1 MSIRHRIQ
9 SRLSSL
15 KTRVPFL
22 NHGPVRLTIRW
33 DDFELPNSIGFG
45 KRKSLPE
52 FQGLIAEYVQ
62 QSGPCMVRVVAGN
75 AGADPD
81 VAEILRFAHRVGCP
95 TELVISGITLDTESL
110 SRIFLSGV
118 DTILLPIGGVSS
130 KVHDVVVGIPIS
142 ESTET
147 LQQLLRMKSGTNTSI
162 VVLLPWVGDT
172 PLEANAIRE
181 WTRELG
187 VDQVQIQVPYKG
199 RDMSDE
205 TIPHHPHLSKMLLSV
220 LRDAQDAPGWKRH
233 QPWSCPVGQQRL
245 EISKVGRVCACPFKQ
260 PVMWN
265 REALTDLWDRL
276 EPHRKE
282 ISNCD
287 RICLHRELRF
297 S

>member
-22 NHGPVRLTIRW
+22 NHGPIRLTIRW
-33 DDFELPNSIGFG
+33 DDFELPNAIGFG

-75 AGADPD
+75 AASDPD
-81 VAEILRFAHRVGCP
+81 VAEILRFAHRIGCP
-95 TELVISGITLDTESL
+95 TELIISGSNLEPDSIARLL
-110 SRIFLSGV
+110 LSGV

-130 KVHDVVVGIPIS
+130 KVHDEVVGIPIS
-142 ESTET
+142 ESTDT
-147 LQQLLRMKSGTNTSI
+147 LQALLNARNGTHTSI
-162 VVLLPWVGDT
+162 GVLLPWMGET

-187 VDQVQIQVPYKG
+187 VDQVQIQIPYKG

-205 TIPHHPHLSKMLLSV
+205 TIPHHPYLSKMLLRV
-220 LRDAQDAPGWKRH
+220 LRDTQDAPGWKRH
-233 QPWSCPVGQQRL
+233 QPWSCPVGKQRL
-245 EISKVGRVCACPFKQ
+245 EVSKLGRVCSCPFKQ
-260 PVMWN
+260 PIVWN
-265 REALTDLWDRL
+265 RDGLQDLWARL
-276 EPHRKE
+276 APHREE
-282 ISNCD
+282 IANCD